1 MSVSRAG
8 HWRGAPHAGCF
19 SVSHRFARPIVD
31 SALCCARA
39 RVRNG
44 FDETLYASVFYH
56 LSKRTELYLAGDYM
70 KLHGGY
76 KVASTFGSNNRLE
89 LTTGIRTR
97 F

>member
-1 MSVSRAG
+1 MRTPAKSPRAG
-8 HWRGAPHAGCF
+8 RAHCRIHANAADPG
-19 SVSHRFARPIVD
+19 
-31 SALCCARA
+31 
-39 RVRNG
+39 
-44 FDETLYASVFYH
+44 TLYGSIFYH

-76 KVASTFGSNNRLE
+76 KVSSTFGSNNQFE

>member
-1 MSVSRAG
+1 M
-8 HWRGAPHAGCF
+8 HWRGAPHASCF
-19 SVSHRFARPIVD
+19 SVSHRFASPIVTA
-31 SALCCARA
+31 SYVSRA
-39 RVRNG
+39 RVGNG
-44 FDETLYASVFYH
+44 FEETPCASVFYH

-89 LTTGIRTR
+89 LTSGIRTR